1 MEISRFHKE
10 LEQLK
15 MKVLHMAA
23 LTEKALEK
31 AFRALF
37 ERNSDIAEEVI
48 QEDHAVDS
56 LEVEIDRLILRLL
69 ALGQPAGRDLR
80 YIIGCMRISVNLERL
95 GDQAVNVAERA
106 LQLNQRPAMAP
117 QPLLE
122 QLAAIS
128 MEMFRKSISAFVEG
142 DVDLAMEVCRMD
154 DRADDLNVKIL
165 RDSVDYMVSEVRVV
179 ERAVL
184 IIIISRCMERVG
196 DHATNI
202 CEAAIFIVKGVDI
215 KHHGA

>member
-15 MKVLHMAA
+15 MKVLEMAA
-23 LTEKALEK
+23 LTEKALDR
-31 AFRALF
+31 ALQALF
-37 ERNSDIAEEVI
+37 ERNSDLAQEVI
-48 QEDHAVDS
+48 DKDHDIDVLD
-56 LEVEIDRLILRLL
+56 VEIDKLILRLL
-69 ALGQPAGRDLR
+69 ALGQPVGRDLR
-80 YIIGCMRISVNLERL
+80 FIVGCMRVSVNLERL
-95 GDQAVNVAERA
+95 GDQAVNIAERA
-106 LQLNQRPAMAP
+106 LQLNQRPAMGP
-117 QPLLE
+117 QPFLE
-122 QLAAIS
+122 QLAGIS
-128 MEMFRKSISAFVEG
+128 LDMFRKSISAFVEG

-154 DRADDLNVKIL
+154 DRADELNVKIL

-179 ERAVL
+179 ERLVL
-184 IIIISRCMERVG
+184 IIIISRCMERVA